1 MLPNRFTE
9 PDIPRQ
15 ASDVK
20 WMKGGQNGGRK
31 GRKIESERG
40 LRNGGWWRHREETM
54 NTKGKSNQKGN
65 QLFIKQHSLSLL
77 QSSPFIG

>member
-20 WMKGGQNGGRK
+20 WMKGDRK
-31 GRKIESERG
+31 GGEKI
-40 LRNGGWWRHREETM
+40 GG
-54 NTKGKSNQKGN
+54 
-65 QLFIKQHSLSLL
+65 
-77 QSSPFIG
+77 